1 MTFYIYVKYFFSIL
15 IKFSIENFQTTALSK
30 NDNNENRDSENN
42 NSFKDVK

>member
-1 MTFYIYVKYFFSIL
+1 MPFYMYVQYILSIL
-15 IKFSIENFQTTALSK
+15 VKFSIENFQTISLSK